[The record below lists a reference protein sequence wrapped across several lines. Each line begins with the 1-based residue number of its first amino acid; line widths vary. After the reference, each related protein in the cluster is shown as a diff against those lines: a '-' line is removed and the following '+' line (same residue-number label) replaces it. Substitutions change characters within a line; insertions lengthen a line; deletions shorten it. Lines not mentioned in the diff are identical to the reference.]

1 MQGSETEASP
11 DATAPLTLGVA
22 AAATAL
28 VLMAFTMPLGLLA
41 TIVPDLSAGPLGQSW
56 ILSSMSVGLAGSL
69 LVTGS
74 VADDLG
80 RRRIFLGGLSVFT
93 AGSFAGA
100 VAPSVLALCL
110 ARAAQGVAAALSLIA
125 HAFPPGPSRVHAT
138 GVWGAMLGAGIAVGP
153 LGGALVAELGS
164 WRTSYAVLGLLSAIA
179 LVPAARGL
187 TESRATERR
196 PIDPVGAALLAAG
209 LTALTAGVVQ
219 GNASEWL
226 AAAPLAA
233 LGLAALSLVAFTA
246 WELRSREPLFDVRL
260 MARPK
265 FAGALLGSF
274 VLGVAVLSFMSYSMT
289 FMATA
294 LGASVIGAAVWALP
308 WSGVAFFVSIRARAL
323 GRFLSPRVQTVI
335 GLVICAAGLL
345 AMRGL
350 SADSS
355 SAHLVPGFAVLGV
368 GTGLLNATL
377 AQAAVSDVPA
387 SRSGM
392 GAGASN
398 TARYLGA
405 ALGVPLVVGLLNT
418 GTDSRLADGQAAAA
432 AATGAMDAV
441 LLVVALIALAGAALT
456 FILLRPARPAAPSP
470 TRKVMA

>member
-11 DATAPLTLGVA
+11 DATASLTLGVA

-100 VAPSVLALCL
+100 VAPSVL
-110 ARAAQGVAAALSLIA
+110 AAALSLIA

-209 LTALTAGVVQ
+209 LTAL
-219 GNASEWL
+219 
-226 AAAPLAA
+226 
-233 LGLAALSLVAFTA
+233 
-246 WELRSREPLFDVRL
+246 
-260 MARPK
+260 M
-265 FAGALLGSF
+265 
-274 VLGVAVLSFMSYSMT
+274 
-289 FMATA
+289 
-294 LGASVIGAAVWALP
+294 
-308 WSGVAFFVSIRARAL
+308 
-323 GRFLSPRVQTVI
+323 
-335 GLVICAAGLL
+335 
-345 AMRGL
+345 
-350 SADSS
+350 
-355 SAHLVPGFAVLGV
+355 
-368 GTGLLNATL
+368 
-377 AQAAVSDVPA
+377 
-387 SRSGM
+387 
-392 GAGASN
+392 
-398 TARYLGA
+398 
-405 ALGVPLVVGLLNT
+405 
-418 GTDSRLADGQAAAA
+418 LADVEDGDGDDVEDGDRWVGRDLWGACDI
-432 AATGAMDAV
+432 ATKGV
-441 LLVVALIALAGAALT
+441 SGPAG
-456 FILLRPARPAAPSP
+456 
-470 TRKVMA
+470 